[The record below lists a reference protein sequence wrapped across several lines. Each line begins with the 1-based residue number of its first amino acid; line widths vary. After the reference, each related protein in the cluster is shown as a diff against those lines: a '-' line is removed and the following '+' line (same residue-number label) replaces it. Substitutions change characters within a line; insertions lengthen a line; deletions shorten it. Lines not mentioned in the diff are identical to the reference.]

1 MDRIYLA
8 HGGSEV
14 VVGGTVI
21 FLDGAKLEGGILD
34 PIPDSRASSLIA
46 LRADL
51 NALLAALRSAGIMKE
66 GPEGAALIS
75 DDAYETQESEETPPE
90 QGDAE

>member
-1 MDRIYLA
+1 M
-8 HGGSEV
+8 GGKV
-14 VVGGTVI
+14 T

-66 GPEGAALIS
+66 ISENDECGSDDGPETR
-75 DDAYETQESEETPPE
+75 EPEETPTE